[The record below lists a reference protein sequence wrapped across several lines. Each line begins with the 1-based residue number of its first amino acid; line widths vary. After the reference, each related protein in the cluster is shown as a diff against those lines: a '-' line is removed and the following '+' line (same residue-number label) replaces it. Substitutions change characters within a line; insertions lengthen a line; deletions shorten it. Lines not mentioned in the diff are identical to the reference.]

1 MQASL
6 HRSHPFRRLEARRR
20 WAAVR
25 RLVPRSPRRHAAAA
39 AAASTMRSTW
49 RAVLASPRAELAPL
63 VPWAWLASTA
73 PWLANTALLIG
84 ALLPPV
90 SLMGFVCLAAL
101 VLRLSIQLSVA
112 HPAVRARS
120 AAWVWILFGALM
132 LLALAARYGL
142 RIPWVTTQLVRGGAQ
157 GGAIETHCR
166 TVASRS
172 GAAAPDASCVDEF
185 LQVIYNIG
193 VDPRPNAGGLTL
205 PWRGGLTLRLP
216 LPLTPMQDVGL
227 GGGFA
232 GYGHLPVE
240 LLANAL
246 LVALAARGYRSCAA
260 FHAHSRASAAAATA
274 ATTTAFTTAFSGD
287 KPSDAASATTG
298 GDKPSDAASA
308 AAASAAAATAVP
320 AMRPVVVAAEAW
332 DSGRGLLA
340 VAVVAT
346 PRDAVHEDAKRQACS

>member
-1 MQASL
+1 
-6 HRSHPFRRLEARRR
+6 
-20 WAAVR
+20 
-25 RLVPRSPRRHAAAA
+25 
-39 AAASTMRSTW
+39 MRSTW

-185 LQVIYNIG
+185 LQDRCYTYLATS
-193 VDPRPNAGGLTL
+193 RTL
-205 PWRGGLTLRLP
+205 LWRGGGELP
-216 LPLTPMQDVGL
+216 LLSLLPATISTTTISSSHALTPNLRRLYIV
-227 GGGFA
+227 
-232 GYGHLPVE
+232 
-240 LLANAL
+240 
-246 LVALAARGYRSCAA
+246 
-260 FHAHSRASAAAATA
+260 
-274 ATTTAFTTAFSGD
+274 
-287 KPSDAASATTG
+287 
-298 GDKPSDAASA
+298 
-308 AAASAAAATAVP
+308 
-320 AMRPVVVAAEAW
+320 
-332 DSGRGLLA
+332 
-340 VAVVAT
+340 
-346 PRDAVHEDAKRQACS
+346 